1 MKIINQLSELYKK
14 LRLNDFA
21 NHNEESHAITKSNEL
36 EIEFKKMY
44 LRKKKQKEKLEKEL
58 KDMDEFIVESE
69 MEFEFIKER

>member
-1 MKIINQLSELYKK
+1 MNIISQLSELYKK
-14 LRLNDFA
+14 LRLNDFS
-21 NHNEESHAITKSNEL
+21 NHNEESQAMTKSNEL

-44 LRKKKQKEKLEKEL
+44 LKKKKQKEKLEKEL